1 MRWCESTANDNNTGT
16 YNAAENS
23 FIFTNPY
30 PQSSQPRFGETAQ
43 GAPEYIPDIALFF
56 QLEISSLRQ
65 TLTN

>member
-23 FIFTNPY
+23 FIFTNPC
-30 PQSSQPRFGETAQ
+30 PQISQPRFGETAQ
-43 GAPEYIPDIALFF
+43 EAPEHIPDIVLFF
-56 QLEISSLRQ
+56 QLGISSLRQ